1 MINLSTDII
10 SAYVTDVLIFAS
22 PRAMNVSFKKI
33 TNRAFDCLFDLSLV
47 ICPCKYLQQKKQ
59 QKRFS

>member
-22 PRAMNVSFKKI
+22 PRALNVSFKKT
-33 TNRAFDCLFDLSLV
+33 TNRAFDCLFDLLSV
-47 ICPCKYLQQKKQ
+47 IYPGKYLQQRKQ